1 MVVNRVG
8 HTACDVGHD
17 REWRVHQHHGRDD
30 GAVEMIVDLGGVEAR
45 GGDVRKEEG
54 EKLGTRL
61 GQLVEDERAACGLA
75 QSGMLSERQRRTAV
89 PRLLEFAEDLS
100 LDGETRKWVFQ
111 ALRDITGQ
119 TLAHDA
125 SAWRRW
131 YSAKSSRWN
140 PVTRDGG

>member
-1 MVVNRVG
+1 VSPLL
-8 HTACDVGHD
+8 DVFHD
-17 REWRVHQHHGRDD
+17 DPSP
-30 GAVEMIVDLGGVEAR
+30 MIR
-45 GGDVRKEEG
+45 
-54 EKLGTRL
+54 
-61 GQLVEDERAACGLA
+61 ERAACGLA

-100 LDGETRKWVFQ
+100 LDGDTRKWVFQ

-125 SAWRRW
+125 NAWRQW
-131 YSAKSSRWN
+131 YSAKNSRWN